1 MSTPPSATAHPAD
14 AAARYA
20 ELTFDRMPSAVPSGL
35 PVDPPPWTRASHG
48 SAWIRPLPRPAS
60 DPVVDWSAAGPYRA
74 GARPSGARPGPRP
87 PETGMP
93 LDRHALAGLLSLGA
107 GVSSVEFG
115 PQSAWRHHRIAPS
128 ARCVFPCSVRIIGWD
143 REDQEPDIARYH
155 PEHHHLR
162 SPVPFR
168 HARWTRIEC
177 AVTAETGATG
187 AHYGD
192 YAYRLVC
199 QETGLLLGALLL
211 AARALGLRVEADRTR
226 TPHELDRL
234 LGLDGQHECA
244 TAAIRVSGP
253 RTAVVFPAADV
264 RAAAVHRS
272 CPPLAD
278 LGTLSAAAHE
288 AFAGTRPVAHSVTG
302 TRPAPR
308 PADAA
313 TDAATDGATVG
324 ATVQPSGFQDH
335 MPVRAPWRRLR
346 AARDSGDPGFIP
358 SPQPLGR
365 GTLDRLRSAALGTAF
380 PDLWHG
386 GPALSLVTAALK
398 VTGEE
403 HGLFRYDA
411 PDPAG
416 PRSVRRLLAGAETVP
431 FLRRCQMVAS
441 TNGHLAPA
449 TVFVAV
455 DLAQWLRH
463 HGARAYVELHLRTGE
478 AAQRLLMA
486 ASAEGLVA
494 RIHNG
499 FLTGPLRELCGAGP
513 WIAPFAVLLSRRRP
527 SARYRFALDGG
538 L

>member
-1 MSTPPSATAHPAD
+1 MPSITAQPAVV
-14 AAARYA
+14 AARYA

-35 PVDPPPWTRASHG
+35 PVDPPPWTRASHV
-48 SAWIRPLPRPAS
+48 SEWIRPLPRPAS
-60 DPVVDWSAAGPYRA
+60 DPTVDWSAAGPYGP
-74 GARPSGARPGPRP
+74 GATPSGVRSGPRP
-87 PETGMP
+87 AETGTP

-128 ARCVFPCSVRIIGWD
+128 ARCVFPCSVRIIGWG
-143 REDQEPDIARYH
+143 REDEKPDIARYH
-155 PEHHHLR
+155 PEHHHMR
-162 SPVPFR
+162 SRVPFR

-177 AVTAETGATG
+177 VVTAETGATG

-199 QETGLLLGALLL
+199 QETGLLLGGLLL
-211 AARALGLRVEADRTR
+211 AARALGLRVQADRIR

-244 TAAIRVSGP
+244 MAAIRVSGP
-253 RTAVVFPAADV
+253 RTAVVFPTADV
-264 RAAAVHRS
+264 RAAGVHRS

-278 LGTLSAAAHE
+278 LGPLSAAAHE
-288 AFAGTRPVAHSVTG
+288 AFAGTRPVARSVTG
-302 TRPAPR
+302 IRPAPR
-308 PADAA
+308 PAD
-313 TDAATDGATVG
+313 G
-324 ATVQPSGFQDH
+324 ATVQPDGFQDH
-335 MPVRAPWRRLR
+335 LPVGVPWRRLR

-365 GTLDRLRSAALGTAF
+365 GTLDRLRSAAFGTAF
-380 PDLWHG
+380 PDFWHG
-386 GPALSLVTAALK
+386 GPAPSLVTAALN
-398 VTGEE
+398 VTGDER
-403 HGLFRYDA
+403 GLFWYDA
-411 PDPAG
+411 PGLAG
-416 PRSVRRLLAGAETVP
+416 PRSVRRLLAGPETVR

-455 DLAQWLRH
+455 DLAEWLRH

-494 RIHNG
+494 RVHNG
-499 FLTGPLRELCGAGP
+499 FLTGPLRELCGTGP